1 MAPSYCGS
9 KNVTQYLVEKL
20 MEKFEMSYKSLKLS
34 GTWKTFLVSV
44 LSYQISSDTT
54 ADADIRINSTFADD
68 V

>member
-34 GTWKTFLVSV
+34 GTWKTV
-44 LSYQISSDTT
+44 LSYQISSDIT